1 MANNKATEDL
11 LNALHGTL
19 ATAMA
24 ADLKRCMDNQEPV
37 PPQLLSNIIKFLKDN
52 GIEAKI
58 GEDSALGQFVPALPF
73 PMDIDLTS
81 H

>member
-1 MANNKATEDL
+1 MAANKATEDL

-24 ADLKRCMDNQEPV
+24 ADLKRYIDLGEPV
-37 PPQLLSNIIKFLKDN
+37 PPQLLNAVTKFLKDN

-58 GEDSALGQFVPALPF
+58 SEESPLGKYIPDLPF
-73 PMDIDLTS
+73 PTDAELTQ